1 MNSFER
7 RKQAADLLLRGFAPS
22 KIAEEMKLPL
32 GVVMNFLYNQV
43 GQGWIRRS
51 DILFSID
58 SSVRAAIED
67 AIRGTGKDSVA
78 AVSRALSAAGINAN
92 RGDLRIYLKMRD
104 ARADLGDMY
113 EFIRDIEL
121 RLHQYVRASLIA
133 AYGPENWWREGV
145 PLPVREDCAITS
157 ERDAE
162 PANELYC
169 YTTLMHLRLIF
180 DREWRALS
188 TSLPGKLRGDKPE
201 FLDSLRRLNRIRNVV
216 MHPVKGIRIG
226 DEDFEFVRRLHS
238 QLERAEE
245 NAEERMA
252 QTIEEAQPQNQDQ
265 QQNENSNAP
274 EQQPSAAA

>member
-7 RKQAADLLLRGFAPS
+7 RRQAADLLLRGLSPS
-22 KIAEEMKLPL
+22 KIADEMKLPL

-43 GQGWIRRS
+43 GQGRIRRS

-58 SSVRAAIED
+58 AEARRAIEE
-67 AIRGTGKDSVA
+67 AVVRTGKDSLTSVA
-78 AVSRALSAAGINAN
+78 RALRQAGVNVT
-92 RGDLRIYLKMRD
+92 RGDLRIYLKLRD

-121 RLHQYVRASLIA
+121 RLHQYVRASLIS
-133 AYGPENWWREGV
+133 AYGEDWWRQGV

-157 ERDAE
+157 ERDLE
-162 PANELYC
+162 PAEELYC

-180 DREWRALS
+180 DREWPALS
-188 TSLPGKLRGDKPE
+188 ASLPGKLRGDKPE

-226 DEDFEFVRRLHS
+226 DDDFEFVRRLHT
-238 QLERAEE
+238 QLEAAEE
-245 NAEERMA
+245 KALAAAEEKKEERQA
-252 QTIEEAQPQNQDQ
+252 QAAPAAENPQEAAGQPQ
-265 QQNENSNAP
+265 P
-274 EQQPSAAA
+274 TAA

>member
-7 RKQAADLLLRGFAPS
+7 RRQAATLLLRGMAPS

-58 SSVRAAIED
+58 AETRRAIED
-67 AIRGTGKDSVA
+67 AIQRTGKDSLTAVA
-78 AVSRALSAAGINAN
+78 GALKQSGVNVP
-92 RGDLRIYLKMRD
+92 RGDLRIYLKIRD

-121 RLHQYVRASLIA
+121 RLHQYVRASLVA
-133 AYGPENWWREGV
+133 AYGPENWWRQGV
-145 PLPVREDCAITS
+145 PLPVREDCAVTS
-157 ERDAE
+157 ERDPE

-169 YTTLMHLRLIF
+169 YTTLMNLRFIF
-180 DREWRALS
+180 DREWPVLS
-188 TSLPGKLRGDKPE
+188 ANLPGRLRGDKPE

-238 QLERAEE
+238 QLETAEE
-245 NAEERMA
+245 KAEEKMA
-252 QTIEEAQPQNQDQ
+252 EAIEEEQPTENAPQQQPQ
-265 QQNENSNAP
+265 
-274 EQQPSAAA
+274 QPGSQAA

>member
-7 RKQAADLLLRGFAPS
+7 RKQAANLLLRGMAPS
-22 KIAEEMKLPL
+22 RIAGEMKLPL

-58 SSVRAAIED
+58 ADTRRAIEE
-67 AIRGTGKDSVA
+67 AIQRSGKDSLSSVA
-78 AVSRALSAAGINAN
+78 RSLKHSGVNVN
-92 RGDLRIYLKMRD
+92 RDDLRVYLKLRD

-121 RLHQYVRASLIA
+121 RLHQYVRTSLIA
-133 AYGPENWWREGV
+133 AYGAENWWRQGV
-145 PLPVREDCAITS
+145 PLPVREDCAVTS
-157 ERDAE
+157 ERDLE

-180 DREWRALS
+180 DREWPALS
-188 TSLPGKLRGDKPE
+188 ASLPGKLRGDKPD

-216 MHPVKGIRIG
+216 MHPVKGIRIS
-226 DEDFEFVRRLHS
+226 DEDFEFVRRLHA
-238 QLERAEE
+238 QLEVAEE
-245 NAEERMA
+245 KAEERLA
-252 QTIEEAQPQNQDQ
+252 QKVEGT
-265 QQNENSNAP
+265 AP
-274 EQQPSAAA
+274 EVALKADAGAEQPASDQAA

>member
-7 RKQAADLLLRGFAPS
+7 RRQAATLLLGGMAPS

-58 SSVRAAIED
+58 ADTRRAIED
-67 AIRGTGKDSVA
+67 AIQRTGKDSLTAVA
-78 AVSRALSAAGINAN
+78 RALKQMGVNVT

-133 AYGPENWWREGV
+133 AYGPENWWRQGV
-145 PLPVREDCAITS
+145 PLPVREDCAVTS
-157 ERDAE
+157 ERDPE

-169 YTTLMHLRLIF
+169 YTTLMNLRFIF
-180 DREWRALS
+180 DREWPALS
-188 TSLPGKLRGDKPE
+188 ANLPGRLRGDKPE

-238 QLERAEE
+238 QLETAEE
-245 NAEERMA
+245 KAEEKMA
-252 QTIEEAQPQNQDQ
+252 ETIEEDRPIQNTPEQPQ
-265 QQNENSNAP
+265 
-274 EQQPSAAA
+274 PSGQAA